1 MLPPGVLE
9 RAQVARG
16 THPRPHGNRRRAGM
30 LAPPRL
36 ERRAIPDFGPAPV
49 GRGAGREFRM
59 AHEGTGAIYAAAGA
73 NLAIAAAKF
82 VGGAL
87 TGSTAMLAEGVHSV
101 VDTANQ
107 VLLLVG
113 MK

>member
-1 MLPPGVLE
+1 
-9 RAQVARG
+9 
-16 THPRPHGNRRRAGM
+16 
-30 LAPPRL
+30 
-36 ERRAIPDFGPAPV
+36 
-49 GRGAGREFRM
+49 M
-59 AHEGTGAIYAAAGA
+59 AHESTGAIYAAAGA

-113 MK
+113 MKRAGRPAASPPPVGEGRGVKIKTIMGGQ